1 MAWVNPMPENTV
13 AQAVIYVLRKN
24 HYKIDLGIAGHI
36 NSCFYS
42 VGFLLDAGMHVL
54 IYNLNTVL
62 MESACKVMRKKSG
75 IRRKRPS
82 FHTEHRSR
90 NFLAAFCAGCTSKQ
104 RKTGDSKQKTRL
116 VSYRG
121 RKILKKQA

>member
-1 MAWVNPMPENTV
+1 MAWVNPMAENTV
-13 AQAVIYVLRKN
+13 AKAEIYVLRKN

-62 MESACKVMRKKSG
+62 TESG
-75 IRRKRPS
+75 
-82 FHTEHRSR
+82 
-90 NFLAAFCAGCTSKQ
+90 LQ
-104 RKTGDSKQKTRL
+104 GDEEEE
-116 VSYRG
+116 G
-121 RKILKKQA
+121 D